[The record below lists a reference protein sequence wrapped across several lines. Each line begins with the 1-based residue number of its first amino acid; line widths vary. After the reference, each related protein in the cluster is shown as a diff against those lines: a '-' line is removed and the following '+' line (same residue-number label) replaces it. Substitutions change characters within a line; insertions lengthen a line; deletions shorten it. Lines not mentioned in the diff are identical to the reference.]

1 MSIISKEN
9 SIGRRKAAIAKV
21 KLING
26 SGKILINKKEGTK
39 YMQYNPKAIY
49 TIQSPLLIL
58 GLEENFDIIV
68 ETSGGGI
75 TGQSEAIRL
84 GLARELCKIDIK
96 NRSILK
102 SKGFLKRNAQC
113 KERRKYG
120 LKKARKAPQFSKR

>member
-1 MSIISKEN
+1 MSIKLNEN
-9 SIGRRKAAIAKV
+9 SIGRRKSAIAKV

-26 SGKILINKKEGTK
+26 SGKILINNKEGTK
-39 YMQYNPKAIY
+39 YMQYNPKMIY

-58 GLEENFDIIV
+58 GLEENFDTII
-68 ETSGGGI
+68 TASGGGLS
-75 TGQSEAIRL
+75 GQSEAIRL
-84 GLARELCKIDIK
+84 GLARELCKIDIE